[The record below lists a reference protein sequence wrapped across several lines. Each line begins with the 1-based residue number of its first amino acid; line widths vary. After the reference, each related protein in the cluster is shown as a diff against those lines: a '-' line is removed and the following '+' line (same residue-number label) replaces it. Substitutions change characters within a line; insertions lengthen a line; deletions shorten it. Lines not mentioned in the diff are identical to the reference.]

1 MSYNCNFMYFQNEP
15 LASHDFLTQKYLK
28 KPQKF
33 TMSYN
38 CNFMYFQNEPS
49 ANPLRLLVNSRVG
62 GLMLVNLKNV
72 SKTLPLLNNNKNN
85 GLNLLVTELAK
96 TKWHFYRF
104 QPYPSRAIPKMGTY
118 ESTVC
123 SVKLSSWCLHALH
136 VFLHRLHYCITTHLE
151 DVPRSTNY
159 RFISVVGGCYN
170 IDCIGEYC
178 LVIANRNSSL
188 CT

>member
-15 LASHDFLTQKYLK
+15 SASHDFLSQKYLK

-49 ANPLRLLVNSRVG
+49 ANPLRLLVNSGVG
-62 GLMLVNLKNV
+62 GHMLVNLKHI
-72 SKTLPLLNNNKNN
+72 SKTSPLLNNNNN
-85 GLNLLVTELAK
+85 GINLPVTGAVK

-104 QPYPSRAIPKMGTY
+104 QPYPSKAIPNMGIY
-118 ESTVC
+118 ESTV
-123 SVKLSSWCLHALH
+123 SGVKLSPQCLHALH
-136 VFLHRLHYCITTHLE
+136 VFLHGLHYCITTHLE
-151 DVPRSTNY
+151 DVPRSANY
-159 RFISVVGGCYN
+159 RFISVVGGCYH

-178 LVIANRNSSL
+178 LVIANRNSDI
-188 CT
+188 CM

>member
-1 MSYNCNFMYFQNEP
+1 MYFQNEP
-15 LASHDFLTQKYLK
+15 LASHNFLTQKYLK

-62 GLMLVNLKNV
+62 GLMLVNLKNI
-72 SKTLPLLNNNKNN
+72 SKTLPLLNNNNN
-85 GLNLLVTELAK
+85 GLDLPVTGPAK
-96 TKWHFYRF
+96 TKWYFYRF
-104 QPYPSRAIPKMGTY
+104 QPYPSRAIPNMGTY
-118 ESTVC
+118 EFTVH
-123 SVKLSSWCLHALH
+123 SVKLSPQCLHALH

-159 RFISVVGGCYN
+159 RFISVVGGHYH

-178 LVIANRNSSL
+178 LVIANRNSDI
-188 CT
+188 CM